1 MTTTHLLISLG
12 TTICV
17 GIFLYFYLKK
27 RTEKIEKKV
36 NLMFQLIQEHE
47 KQARQQAQIMISQ
60 KIDPPMR
67 PNENEETVLLA
78 EKNLISVSDNDD
90 SDDSDDSDDY
100 DADSDDSVEISDT
113 DTDKITIT
121 NLNLKAPLALNG
133 AEITTNVMGFDLNK
147 PLNNIEIVEV
157 ISVSDNDAD
166 ADESA
171 DEDADESADES
182 ADNNK
187 VVKVI
192 ELKEG
197 LGDDLDEITLEEPT
211 QTDTTLNKDNTTTK
225 SINYTEIKQEVDTL
239 VQNITLQK
247 ANESIE
253 NPIPLSENKDLN
265 KLKVSDLKNKC
276 DELGLEG
283 YKSLRKSALIEL
295 IEANL
300 P

>member
-60 KIDPPMR
+60 KLDPPMR

-147 PLNNIEIVEV
+147 PSNNIEIVEV
-157 ISVSDNDAD
+157 ISVSDNDD
-166 ADESA
+166 
-171 DEDADESADES
+171 DADESADES

>member
-1 MTTTHLLISLG
+1 M
-12 TTICV
+12 
-17 GIFLYFYLKK
+17 
-27 RTEKIEKKV
+27 
-36 NLMFQLIQEHE
+36 
-47 KQARQQAQIMISQ
+47 
-60 KIDPPMR
+60 
-67 PNENEETVLLA
+67 
-78 EKNLISVSDNDD
+78 
-90 SDDSDDSDDY
+90 
-100 DADSDDSVEISDT
+100 
-113 DTDKITIT
+113 
-121 NLNLKAPLALNG
+121 
-133 AEITTNVMGFDLNK
+133 
-147 PLNNIEIVEV
+147 
-157 ISVSDNDAD
+157 
-166 ADESA
+166 
-171 DEDADESADES
+171 
-182 ADNNK
+182 
-187 VVKVI
+187 
-192 ELKEG
+192 
-197 LGDDLDEITLEEPT
+197 GDDLDEITLEEPT